1 MVSAAMIDTLAR
13 VCLVSMFPP
22 SAVDKIVHWRG
33 SLAQTDSAGLPG
45 PPVVAKAL
53 GRAMLVAAI
62 VVEFV
67 TPILI
72 VGHAWDRP
80 AALLLA
86 AFCAVTAALY
96 HPFWRGPDLFSAS
109 DTSVARDHFWQFL
122 KNFCIVGGLLLVALV
137 GHGPPDWISG

>member
-1 MVSAAMIDTLAR
+1 MATAATIDFVAR
-13 VCLVSMFPP
+13 LCLVSMFPP
-22 SAVDKIVHWRG
+22 SAVDKVVHWRG

-45 PPVVAKAL
+45 PPVV

-86 AFCAVTAALY
+86 AFCVVTAFLY
-96 HPFWRGPDLFSAS
+96 HPFWRGPDLFAAS
-109 DTSVARDHFWQFL
+109 DASVARDHFWQFL
-122 KNFCIVGGLLLVALV
+122 KNFCIVGGLLLVALA
-137 GHGPPDWISG
+137 GSGPPRW